1 MALMSDSAKS
11 ANNKNA
17 VLPERQGGE
26 GVYGLFA
33 IFRWASDI
41 QRRIV
46 EEGISRDRLTAFI
59 RQLDATLFNPY
70 TDQPMEVD
78 LTLRT
83 ISFEGHGKWAE
94 ENGMQVELHRMAD
107 S

>member
-1 MALMSDSAKS
+1 MALMSDSAKN

-17 VLPERQGGE
+17 VLPERQGRKVCTVCSLSSDGH
-26 GVYGLFA
+26 
-33 IFRWASDI
+33 SDI

-46 EEGISRDRLTAFI
+46 EEEISRDRLTAFI

-94 ENGMQVELHRMAD
+94 ENGMQVELRGMAD